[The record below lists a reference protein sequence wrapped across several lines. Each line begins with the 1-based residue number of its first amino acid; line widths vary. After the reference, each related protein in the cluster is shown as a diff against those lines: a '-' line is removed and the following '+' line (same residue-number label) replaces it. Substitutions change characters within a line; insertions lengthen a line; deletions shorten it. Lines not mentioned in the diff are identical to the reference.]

1 VRVFSEQAQAA
12 HWSRSSRVAFRFF
25 FVYFGLYCLATQ
37 IVGGLI
43 LYPGFSFPSLG
54 TRWPV
59 RDVTLW
65 LARHL
70 FHVSPPLVY
79 AGNSGDTVFHWIQT
93 GWLLAIAVLVS
104 ALWSQIDR
112 GRTDY
117 VVVHK
122 WFRLFL
128 RFGLAAQMF
137 YFGLAK
143 VIPTQFPAPSLVT
156 LVEPVGQLSSTD
168 LLWTFMGSSTA
179 YQMFTGWAEVLGGCL
194 LVIPRTSMLG
204 ALIALVDLVHVFV
217 LNMTY
222 DVGLKQISFHLILIA
237 LFILAPDLPRLHR
250 CFVLDRP
257 PDAPPH
263 EPVFR
268 GSRATRYAL
277 GAQILFG
284 VYLVGMFTRIA
295 LISWSAAGGPGSPRS
310 PLYGIW
316 DVNELAVD
324 GQLRSP
330 LLNDY
335 DRRWRRLIFD
345 TPDVMVFQRTDDS
358 FAHYGASI
366 DVNRGSITLRKG
378 TSRSWRAAFTFR
390 RPTGERLILDG
401 EMDRHI
407 IHLDLLRLE
416 FDQFRLLNSGFRWI
430 RPPDPY
436 GG

>member
-1 VRVFSEQAQAA
+1 VNVFREQAQAA
-12 HWSRSSRVAFRFF
+12 HWSRASRVAFRFF

-54 TRWPV
+54 TRWPA
-59 RDVTLW
+59 RELTLW

-70 FHVSPPLVY
+70 FHVSSPLVY

-93 GWLLAIAVLVS
+93 CWLLAIAVLVS
-104 ALWSQIDR
+104 AIWSTIDR

-156 LVEPVGQLSSTD
+156 LVEPLGHLSSTD

-194 LVIPRTSMLG
+194 LVVPRTSMLG

-237 LFILAPDLPRLHR
+237 LFILAPDLPRLHG
-250 CFVLDRP
+250 CLVLDRP
-257 PDAPPH
+257 PGAPPH
-263 EPVFR
+263 EPLFP
-268 GSRATRYAL
+268 GARATRYAL
-277 GAQILFG
+277 AAQILFG

-295 LISWSAAGGPGSPRS
+295 LISWGAAGGPGGPRS

-345 TPDVMVFQRTDDS
+345 APDVMVFQRTDDS

-366 DVNRGSITLRKG
+366 DVNSRSITLKKG
-378 TSRSWRAAFTFR
+378 ASRSWHATFTFR

-407 IHLDLLRLE
+407 IHLDLLRLDL
-416 FDQFRLLNSGFRWI
+416 DQFRLLNSGFRWI